1 MADILV
7 RTIAK
12 EAGVRALLAVTS
24 ALAGEAVERHL
35 TAPTATAVLA
45 RALTGAALL
54 GATLKVQQRV
64 ALKFEG
70 SGPLWKVVA
79 ESDAYGRIRGY
90 VARPETDLPARLDGH
105 DIAAALGAGVLTV
118 VKDLRLKELYESSVP
133 LLSGEIDA
141 DLTYYLSQSEQIP
154 SLITVGAEL
163 ADDGRITHA
172 GGLLLQAIPPYEQTH
187 IRQLVERL
195 AEMPPVVNLLAA
207 GQAPGEILAD
217 LFGEMAYTVLEERPL
232 AFHCNCSWER
242 TRQALLLL
250 GREEIEEMLVSEG
263 QAELTCHFC
272 HQKYHFNRA
281 DLEEIVDKEG

>member
-1 MADILV
+1 MADNLV

-12 EAGVRALLAVTS
+12 EAGVRALLAVTTG
-24 ALAGEAVERHL
+24 LAAEAAGRHQ
-35 TAPTATAVLA
+35 TAPTATAALA

-70 SGPLWKVVA
+70 SGPLWKVVTEA
-79 ESDAYGRIRGY
+79 DAYGRVRGY

-105 DIAAALGAGVLTV
+105 DVAAALGAGVLTV
-118 VKDLRLKELYESSVP
+118 VKDLRIKELYESSVP

-154 SLITVGAEL
+154 SLVTVGVEL
-163 ADDGRITHA
+163 DESGRVAHA
-172 GGLLLQAIPPYEQTH
+172 GGLLLQAIPPYEETH

-195 AEMPPVVNLLAA
+195 AEMPPVVNLLAI
-207 GQAPGEILAD
+207 GQTPGEILED
-217 LFGEMAYTVLEERPL
+217 LFGEMSYTVLEERPL
-232 AFHCNCSWER
+232 TFHCNCSWER

-250 GREEIEEMLVSEG
+250 GREEIEEMLVTEG

-281 DLEEIVDKEG
+281 DLEEMLNKQS